1 MFMVTDAKSDDVGE
15 GDDNID
21 GKDQRGHG
29 NDDNAD
35 EAKNVPGLAVGT
47 KLRAPS
53 FPGCRVTPS
62 TEEKLIH
69 KGDVI
74 HSTKCTPKD

>member
-1 MFMVTDAKSDDVGE
+1 MLVVTDAKSDDVGE

-21 GKDQRGHG
+21 GKDQRGHS

-47 KLRAPS
+47 KLPRLQGNS
-53 FPGCRVTPS
+53 LNRRKINTQGRC
-62 TEEKLIH
+62 
-69 KGDVI
+69 
-74 HSTKCTPKD
+74 HS